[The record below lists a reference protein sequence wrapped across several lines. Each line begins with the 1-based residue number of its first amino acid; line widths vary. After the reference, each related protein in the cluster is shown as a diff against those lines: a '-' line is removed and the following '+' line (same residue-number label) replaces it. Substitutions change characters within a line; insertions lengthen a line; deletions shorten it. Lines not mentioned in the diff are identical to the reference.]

1 MKIALLQFAP
11 EVGKVQEN
19 IRRADELL
27 QKTSIPVDLDWL
39 VLPEMAFS
47 GKYTHS
53 LLRLKLYFLRPSRK
67 RARKEW
73 SPALT
78 SKRSR
83 ILRSLINN

>member
-53 LLRLKLYFLRPSRK
+53 LLGLNLYFLRPLRK
-67 RARKEW
+67 RARKER
-73 SPALT
+73 SPALA
-78 SKRSR
+78 SKKSGLPRP
-83 ILRSLINN
+83 LIDN